1 LSCFFGFR
9 WGKFRVRQIL
19 RITMVA
25 ARYFPFLG
33 GIETHIHE
41 VGKRMAALG
50 HRVDVIT
57 TDPSRVLPEY
67 EVSNGINI
75 KRVKAWP
82 KNRDYYFSPRLYK
95 EIAQAECDIIH
106 FQGYHNFVP
115 PIGMLAAIRRGI
127 PFVLTFHSGG
137 HSSRLRNAIRG
148 TQIALLKPLAARAD
162 YLIGVS
168 GYEAEFFSQQMGLA
182 PGRFAIVP
190 NGASLPPPSDPRP
203 VMDPHLILS
212 VGRLEH
218 YKGHHR
224 AVEAFPALL
233 KRVPAARLQIV
244 GSGPY
249 ETELRALVNKLK
261 LSHAVSFISIPSSE
275 RQRLTDLLCSAG
287 LVVLLSD
294 YEAHPVAV
302 MEALSLQRP
311 VLVTDTSGL
320 RELAQKGLCRSI
332 PLLATAEMIAEAIA
346 EALTKEHQPTA
357 VPLPNWD
364 DCTEQ
369 LLGVYETV
377 VNRYEPDLML
387 RARHYI

>member
-1 LSCFFGFR
+1 
-9 WGKFRVRQIL
+9 
-19 RITMVA
+19 MVA
-25 ARYFPFLG
+25 ARYYPFLG

-41 VGKRMAALG
+41 VGKRMVALG
-50 HRVDVIT
+50 HRVVVLT
-57 TDPSRVLPEY
+57 TDPSGVLPQY
-67 EVSNGINI
+67 EINSGISI

-82 KNRDYYFSPRLYK
+82 KNRDYYFAPRIYK
-95 EIAQAECDIIH
+95 EITQAECDIIH

-115 PIGMLAAIRRGI
+115 PIGMLAAIRTGI

-137 HSSRLRNAIRG
+137 HSSRLRNAIRS

-168 GYEAEFFSQQMGLA
+168 GYEAEFFSQKMGLA
-182 PGRFAIVP
+182 PERFAIVP
-190 NGASLPPPSDPRP
+190 NGASLPPPSDPPP

-212 VGRLEH
+212 VGRLEY

-233 KRVPAARLQIV
+233 QRVPDARLQIV

-261 LSHAVSFISIPSSE
+261 LGHAVSFISIPSAE
-275 RQRLTDLLCSAG
+275 RQRLSDLLCSAG

-302 MEALSLQRP
+302 LEALSVQCP

-320 RELAQKGLCRSI
+320 RELAQKGLCRAI
-332 PLLATAEMIAEAIA
+332 PLLASAEMIAEAIT
-346 EALTKEHQPTA
+346 EELTKEHQPTTITLA
-357 VPLPNWD
+357 NWNN
-364 DCTEQ
+364 CTNQ
-369 LLGVYETV
+369 LLEIYETV
-377 VNRYEPDLML
+377 LNRY
-387 RARHYI
+387 